1 MKRQP
6 QQTKARRTRLL
17 KTRIDR
23 VQILCGAPQGHELP
37 DIPGYKVD
45 SDKFVR
51 GQTTV
56 RTYNRVKAYRNPA
69 SGAKVFVQYEPNA
82 PWLAPVKAT
91 FCPNDRCG
99 LQRSDVDS
107 FVENFLTY
115 QPLTVELSFDFNS
128 KSCIDKEFI
137 RRHAIFGKS
146 RPGHSEPS
154 SERLTYGTRKSTK
167 FVRAY
172 EKANVG
178 GYRVELQLNSEWL
191 RLRDIRE
198 LPDLVRLP
206 ALIFPKHFKFA
217 RLDWDSIEAAL
228 LHRSG
233 TQRTALRKAK
243 RKGGSIHAAMRVL
256 SNEGGLANPHRFLR
270 TMRVTGKVRRY
281 FRRWINRW
289 CKSDREIQ

>member
-1 MKRQP
+1 MKQRP
-6 QQTKARRTRLL
+6 QKPRTHKPPLL
-17 KTRIDR
+17 TPRMDR
-23 VQILCGAPQGHELP
+23 AQILCGTPKGHELP
-37 DIPGYKVD
+37 VIPGYRV
-45 SDKFVR
+45 SWDKFVR
-51 GQTTV
+51 GQTTT
-56 RTYNRVKAYRNPA
+56 RTYNRVRAYSNPA

-99 LQRSDVDS
+99 LQRSDVDN

-115 QPLTVELSFDFNS
+115 QPLTFEVSFDFNPES
-128 KSCIDKEFI
+128 GIDKEFI
-137 RRHAIFGKS
+137 LRHAIFGKS
-146 RPGHSEPS
+146 RPRHSAPS

-191 RLRDIRE
+191 RFRDIQALE
-198 LPDLVRLP
+198 DLVRLP

-233 TQRTALRKAK
+233 PQRTALRKAK
-243 RKGGSIHAAMRVL
+243 HHGGSIHAAMRVL
-256 SNEGGLANPHRFLR
+256 RNEGGLANPHRFLR

-289 CKSDREIQ
+289 CESDREAQ